1 MPPEARMISPVIQND
16 ASEARKTATGAG
28 RDDIDLSRSGS
39 LPQNTNVFADRMNL
53 NRAVETRIR

>member
-28 RDDIDLSRSGS
+28 RDDLDLREA
-39 LPQNTNVFADRMNL
+39 VFAP
-53 NRAVETRIR
+53 EY